1 VSLRA
6 RLTLAGGGAV
16 FVALAIASLVIYVD
30 VRSKLHDQIDVSLIQ
45 SAQNIATKWLE
56 ANSPTPV
63 KVPPGK
69 RASNAGSGSVSVF
82 QSDASGYFQV
92 IPSLGVALKTA
103 VRAGTT
109 PAELAATW

>member
-1 VSLRA
+1 M
-6 RLTLAGGGAV
+6 

-63 KVPPGK
+63 KVPSGK
-69 RASNAGSGSVSVF
+69 PSNQGPSRCSRAMRPATSKSSRAS
-82 QSDASGYFQV
+82 AS
-92 IPSLGVALKTA
+92 
-103 VRAGTT
+103 R
-109 PAELAATW
+109 